1 MSNSLQVDSS
11 LNIRLPIAFEMDERT
26 IEILTRFSKS
36 WIETENHY
44 NKLIENYEGF
54 EKLKPIRHFI
64 MLLKEKGEDKH
75 FRLGT
80 SMHALLISRSVN
92 QGLRLD
98 QKYLRID
105 TYDSNDFEVS
115 LRDGTK
121 VFREYRIKHLDD
133 IKLIQLMQTLKHTL
147 ID

>member
-1 MSNSLQVDSS
+1 
-11 LNIRLPIAFEMDERT
+11 MDKRT

-64 MLLKEKGEDKH
+64 VLLKEKGEDKY

-92 QGLRLD
+92 HGLRLD
-98 QKYLRID
+98 QKYIRID
-105 TYDSNDFEVS
+105 TLDANDFEVS

-121 VFREYRIKHLDD
+121 VFREYRIKHLNDS
-133 IKLIQLMQTLKHTL
+133 KLIQLMHTLKHIL